1 MLTSV
6 RTIVLV
12 TLNDLLVLRHGE
24 AARCPSKWRST
35 GPMTPVARVD
45 GMERMELGG
54 LHSGESV
61 ASAALMAADRARM
74 LGFQPGAEDAWFSAR
89 C

>member
-1 MLTSV
+1 MEV
-6 RTIVLV
+6 RKS
-12 TLNDLLVLRHGE
+12 DD
-24 AARCPSKWRST
+24 ARRPRL
-35 GPMTPVARVD
+35 ARVG

-74 LGFQPGAEDAWFSAR
+74 LGFQPGAENLER
-89 C
+89 CVSFDPRLSRSLT